1 MKNNI
6 LNKPAF
12 VENIILWIVM
22 FIGFITLFF
31 FVLEYSNI
39 LKTHH
44 QLSLMSDFGA
54 KMTSRNINDIQIIE
68 GLNRLRTQ
76 NISTIT
82 NDNLIC
88 TSHNIQNH
96 QVIFNVSLNYRSSFF
111 NKNILARTVVFN
123 ETNNSQIDCTLTL
136 RGNEND

>member
-22 FIGFITLFF
+22 FISFITLFF

-54 KMTSRNINDIQIIE
+54 KMTSRDINDIQIIE